1 MGRPGRKPEVAH
13 GHSQSAQVRAVPAW
27 KANLSY
33 RDLARALA
41 VYLLWRIEQEDETQN
56 AREPDDDS

>member
-13 GHSQSAQVRAVPAW
+13 GRSQSAQVRAVPAW
-27 KANLSY
+27 KANLSC

-41 VYLLWRIEQEDETQN
+41 VYLLWRIEQEDETPKN
-56 AREPDDDS
+56 RESDDGS